1 VFNRDLTADLSGWNA
16 GAQLSWNVWDL
27 GLTQGKIDA
36 AKARLERAGVDLA
49 DARRRIELEVRTAHS
64 NHSEAIEVLDSQA
77 RVIEQAEEAVRLA
90 NARAEAGAGTQ
101 LDVLSAQTALT
112 EARTTYSVAL
122 RDLSVARARLDRAMG
137 EGVRM
142 EAPR

>member
-1 VFNRDLTADLSGWNA
+1 M
-16 GAQLSWNVWDL
+16 
-27 GLTQGKIDA
+27 
-36 AKARLERAGVDLA
+36 
-49 DARRRIELEVRTAHS
+49 
-64 NHSEAIEVLDSQA
+64 LDSQA